1 MRLDGLDEVHALDD
15 LAEHDVLVVEPR
27 GHDGR
32 DEELSLSSLSV
43 AFDCGAKSEGVIE
56 ARSRHDRGET

>member
-32 DEELSLSSLSV
+32 DEELSMSLMCF
-43 AFDCGAKSEGVIE
+43 AFDCGAESEGVIE
-56 ARSRHDRGET
+56 A

>member
-32 DEELSLSSLSV
+32 DEELSSGSLCV
-43 AFDCGAKSEGVIE
+43 AFNRDCGAESEGVIE
-56 ARSRHDRGET
+56 GSKHEIK

>member
-32 DEELSLSSLSV
+32 DEELSLSLMMCF
-43 AFDCGAKSEGVIE
+43 AFDCGAESEGVIE
-56 ARSRHDRGET
+56 A

>member
-1 MRLDGLDEVHALDD
+1 MRLDGLDEVHAFDD

-43 AFDCGAKSEGVIE
+43 AFDCGTESEGVIE
-56 ARSRHDRGET
+56 A

>member
-32 DEELSLSSLSV
+32 DEELSS
-43 AFDCGAKSEGVIE
+43 GVRCVLHSI
-56 ARSRHDRGET
+56 AIAGPSQKV